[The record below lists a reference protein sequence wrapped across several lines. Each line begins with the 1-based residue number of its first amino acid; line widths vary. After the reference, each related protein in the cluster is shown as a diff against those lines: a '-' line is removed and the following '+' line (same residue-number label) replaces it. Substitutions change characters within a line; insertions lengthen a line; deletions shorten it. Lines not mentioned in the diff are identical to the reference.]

1 MTSTEQARTEPTG
14 RRAAGT
20 SEPWGFARVV
30 AVIGGVFFLVGGLWA
45 MVDPEG
51 FYDTLATFEPYNEH
65 FLQDIGAFQLGLG
78 AVLLLAAVWPRLDA
92 LAVGLLGV
100 GFGSAAHVVSHAVGH
115 DLGGTPE
122 VDIPFFSVLTGLL
135 IVAGV
140 DRLRRTR

>member
-1 MTSTEQARTEPTG
+1 MTSTEPARAEPTG
-14 RRAAGT
+14 TTGT
-20 SEPWGFARVV
+20 TEPWDVARVV
-30 AVIGGVFFLVGGLWA
+30 ALIGGLFFLGGGLWA
-45 MVDPEG
+45 MIDPEG
-51 FYDTLATFEPYNEH
+51 FFDTLATFEPYNQH

-78 AVLLLAAVWPRLDA
+78 AVLLLAVVWPRLDA

-122 VDIPFFSVLTGLL
+122 VDIPSLSILAGLL
-135 IVAGV
+135 IVAGI